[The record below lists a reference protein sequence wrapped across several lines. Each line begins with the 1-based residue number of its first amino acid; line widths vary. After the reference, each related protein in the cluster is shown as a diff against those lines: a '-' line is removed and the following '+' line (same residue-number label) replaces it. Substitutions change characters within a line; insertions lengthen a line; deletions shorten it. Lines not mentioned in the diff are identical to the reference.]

1 MNGPVE
7 STIPKLDLLTLMPER
22 LKAAHLFVPFAS
34 IRSRLPSRFV
44 WRCWIALFVSIQAN
58 GEIQLEEI
66 SNTPVS
72 AAVTSPT
79 AASVAETN
87 GVQGQTNSFAKL
99 GADVSEP
106 LREKIE
112 SARHYRHIRQ
122 PREAEAVLVG
132 LLREAAPEGVKQQA
146 LFELAGAVKDS
157 GDLPRSE
164 QIYAQYLN
172 RWPNDLRIPEVLL
185 NQGRVFREMGLN
197 NLALAKFYAVMTSS
211 LVLKNDRLDFYQKV
225 VVAAQTEIAE
235 THFQQG
241 KYAEAADFYSR
252 LLKQSSPTL
261 DRLNAQYRLIRS
273 LSALGRHEET
283 VAQGTDFLTRH
294 PDTAEQPE
302 VRFLISL
309 ALKNLGRNG
318 ESLQQVLSLL
328 QEQKERTKKH
338 PELWAYWQQQA
349 GNEVGNQL
357 YRDAD
362 YVRALS
368 VYQALAQLN
377 SQPAWQLPVT
387 YQIGLT
393 YERLVQPQR
402 AIESYQFITR
412 RESEMGTNM
421 PASFRPLLEM
431 ARWRAE
437 FIQWQTKAQ
446 IAANNAAPIPETGP
460 AAVPQLRAPSAAP

>member
-7 STIPKLDLLTLMPER
+7 STTPKLDLLTLMPQR
-22 LKAAHLFVPFAS
+22 LKAAYVSVLFAS
-34 IRSRLPSRFV
+34 IRSRFPSRFV
-44 WRCWIALFVSIQAN
+44 WLWWLPLFLSIEAN
-58 GEIQLEEI
+58 AEIQPEEI
-66 SNTPVS
+66 SNTPVN
-72 AAVTSPT
+72 AAVTGPT
-79 AASVAETN
+79 ATSVVETN
-87 GVQGQTNSFAKL
+87 SGLGQTNLPGKL

-106 LREKIE
+106 FREKLE

-122 PREAEAVLVG
+122 PREAETVLVG
-132 LLREAAPEGVKQQA
+132 LLQEAAPEGVKQQA
-146 LFELAGAVKDS
+146 LFELAGAVKES

-172 RWPNDLRIPEVLL
+172 RWPNDLMIPEVLL

-225 VVAAQTEIAE
+225 VLAAQTEIAE

-252 LLKQSSPTL
+252 LLKQSNPTL
-261 DRLNAQYRLIRS
+261 DRLNVQYRLIRS
-273 LSALGRHEET
+273 LSALRRHEET

-393 YERLVQPQR
+393 YERLAQPQK

-412 RESEMGTNM
+412 RESELGTNM

-431 ARWRAE
+431 ARWRAV
-437 FIQWQTKAQ
+437 FIQWQSKAQ
-446 IAANNAAPIPETGP
+446 LAANNAAQTPETGP